1 MRKFLFLLTGLVLL
15 LSYAVVHAARSDVPI
30 EKNLLEYDVTL
41 PVSADANS
49 LLLAIECGNSTAF
62 MEPPDMNG
70 YTVIIKY
77 KLLSQNLDNSP
88 LSRPIKQC

>member
-1 MRKFLFLLTGLVLL
+1 MRKILFLLTGLVLL

-30 EKNLLEYDVTL
+30 EKNLIEYDMSL
-41 PVSADANS
+41 PYAVDDYYFA
-49 LLLAIECGNSTAF
+49 AIEYSEVPVF
-62 MEPPDMNG
+62 MEPPGMNG